1 MLERKKVGIIVA
13 EFLGTMT
20 LALVVIGAARYF
32 NFTAP
37 WYVGLAAGIA
47 LATLVG
53 TIGAVSGAHVNP
65 AITLGLWTLK
75 KITTPTAVVYVAA
88 QLLGGATALAVV
100 EYVTNSDV
108 VASGLSTFD
117 GRVFLA
123 EAIGTAVFGF
133 GVAAVVMQK
142 LEGMQAAFTIGAS
155 LFLGVLVAAMAAPG
169 FLNPAVALANNSWD
183 RTTVFAP
190 LIGSIIGMNVYSFF
204 LAPTSS
210 LKSSKKK

>member
-1 MLERKKVGIIVA
+1 MLERKKMGVIVA
-13 EFLGTMT
+13 EFLGTMI
-20 LALVVIGAARYF
+20 LALVIIGSAKYF

-37 WYVGLAAGIA
+37 WYVGMAAGVA
-47 LATLVG
+47 MATLVG
-53 TIGAVSGAHVNP
+53 TIGKVSGAHVNP

-75 KITTPTAVVYVAA
+75 KIPTPTAVVYVAA
-88 QLLGGATALAVV
+88 QLLGGATALATV

-108 VASGLSTFD
+108 VASGMSTFD

-169 FLNPAVALANNSWD
+169 FINPAVALANNSWD
-183 RTTVFAP
+183 RTTLFAP
-190 LIGSIIGMNVYSFF
+190 LIGSIIGMNIYSFF

-210 LKSSKKK
+210 LKTSKKR